1 MESSAVELSQ
11 LSPLISVGCC
21 FILSIIYV
29 SSLYVWNSDQN
40 RDHPSTVKRRFF
52 SVFIVMLLSPAFV
65 YKFSLGAKVF
75 KDVTLAAILGFRTE
89 GFLLATIVPILL
101 TSLLFL
107 GPLVAQAF
115 NESWRVSVSHNNWL
129 NNFTNVLWLRNFLV
143 APLSEEFTFRACM
156 MPLLLQSFT
165 PSTAVLI
172 TPLFFGVAHFHHM
185 IERLRSGMDMKTAI
199 IISCFQF
206 TYTTIFGFYSAYL
219 FVRTGHFVAPFVA
232 HAFCNHMGFPDIN
245 DVILHKNY
253 MRYVLIALYV
263 TGLVLWILV
272 LPVATTPS
280 FYANN
285 LYWKT

>member
-1 MESSAVELSQ
+1 MRIQ
-11 LSPLISVGCC
+11 LTKPT
-21 FILSIIYV
+21 
-29 SSLYVWNSDQN
+29 
-40 RDHPSTVKRRFF
+40 STVIELHVL
-52 SVFIVMLLSPAFV
+52 VFI
-65 YKFSLGAKVF
+65 G
-75 KDVTLAAILGFRTE
+75 
-89 GFLLATIVPILL
+89 
-101 TSLLFL
+101 
-107 GPLVAQAF
+107 
-115 NESWRVSVSHNNWL
+115 
-129 NNFTNVLWLRNFLV
+129 
-143 APLSEEFTFRACM
+143 
-156 MPLLLQSFT
+156 
-165 PSTAVLI
+165 
-172 TPLFFGVAHFHHM
+172 
-185 IERLRSGMDMKTAI
+185 
-199 IISCFQF
+199 FQF